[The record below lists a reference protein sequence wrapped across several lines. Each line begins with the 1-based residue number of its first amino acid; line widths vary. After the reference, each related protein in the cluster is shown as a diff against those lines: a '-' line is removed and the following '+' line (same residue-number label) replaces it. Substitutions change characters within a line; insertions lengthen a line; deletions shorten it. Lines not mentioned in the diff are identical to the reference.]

1 MNNKTAH
8 GRGEGMAKKKGTA
21 KKAARVV
28 RKVTAK
34 KPAGKKVV
42 TKKVAAKKS
51 IARKKVVSKKIVAK
65 KTTGKK
71 VTARR
76 AVAKKPAPQKVA
88 ARTPKISPNRM
99 SWLDAE
105 ARTPVI
111 DLYAQQLDSFI
122 STVADGKVDEHEV
135 QNQEARLV
143 QLMKEIEPQ
152 LDDAMHAKITQ
163 LLCELTAYDI
173 MQVLHT
179 MQQAQPRTTFQ
190 G

>member
-1 MNNKTAH
+1 
-8 GRGEGMAKKKGTA
+8 MAKKKGKV
-21 KKAARVV
+21 KKAARAV
-28 RKVTAK
+28 RKVVAK
-34 KPAGKKVV
+34 KPATRKKVV
-42 TKKVAAKKS
+42 AKKVAATK
-51 IARKKVVSKKIVAK
+51 AVTPKVATKI
-65 KTTGKK
+65 TTGKK
-71 VTARR
+71 VTAKR
-76 AVAKKPAPQKVA
+76 AGARKPASRKVSA
-88 ARTPKISPNRM
+88 QTPKISPHRM

-122 STVADGKVDEHEV
+122 STIADGKVDEQEV

-143 QLMKEIEPQ
+143 QLMQEIEPQ

-179 MQQAQPRTTFQ
+179 MQQAQPHATFQ

>member
-1 MNNKTAH
+1 
-8 GRGEGMAKKKGTA
+8 MAKKKGKV
-21 KKAARVV
+21 KKAARAV
-28 RKVTAK
+28 RKVVAK
-34 KPAGKKVV
+34 KPA
-42 TKKVAAKKS
+42 
-51 IARKKVVSKKIVAK
+51 ARKKVVAK
-65 KTTGKK
+65 KVAATKTVAPKVAAKTTTGKK
-71 VTARR
+71 VTAKR
-76 AVAKKPAPQKVA
+76 AGARKPALPKVSA
-88 ARTPKISPNRM
+88 QTAKISANRL

-122 STVADGKVDEHEV
+122 AAVADGNVDEQEV

-143 QLMKEIEPQ
+143 QLMREIEPQ

-173 MQVLHT
+173 MQILHT
-179 MQQAQPRTTFQ
+179 MQEARPHATFQ

>member
-1 MNNKTAH
+1 
-8 GRGEGMAKKKGTA
+8 MAKKKGKV
-21 KKAARVV
+21 KKAARTV
-28 RKVTAK
+28 RKATTKKTGPRKKTIAK
-34 KPAGKKVV
+34 KVVAKRPALAKKAV
-42 TKKVAAKKS
+42 TKKVVGKKALAKKV
-51 IARKKVVSKKIVAK
+51 ITRRVVARKP
-65 KTTGKK
+65 TPQ
-71 VTARR
+71 
-76 AVAKKPAPQKVA
+76 AVPSL
-88 ARTPKISPNRM
+88 PKISPNRM

-122 STVADGKVDEHEV
+122 AAIADGKVDDQEV

-143 QLMKEIEPQ
+143 QLMQEIEPQ

-173 MQVLHT
+173 MQILHT
-179 MQQAQPRTTFQ
+179 MQQARPQATFQ

>member
-1 MNNKTAH
+1 
-8 GRGEGMAKKKGTA
+8 MAIKKGKG
-21 KKAARVV
+21 KKSTHAARSTARKKPAPRKKVAARKV
-28 RKVTAK
+28 AAKRPAAPKVTAK
-34 KPAGKKVV
+34 KTPA
-42 TKKVAAKKS
+42 KKVAVRPVVT
-51 IARKKVVSKKIVAK
+51 RKPAS
-65 KTTGKK
+65 
-71 VTARR
+71 RR
-76 AVAKKPAPQKVA
+76 AVTRP
-88 ARTPKISPNRM
+88 PKISPNRM

-122 STVADGKVDEHEV
+122 STVADGKVDENEV

-143 QLMKEIEPQ
+143 QLMQEIEPQ
-152 LDDAMHAKITQ
+152 LDDTMHEKITR

-179 MQQAQPRTTFQ
+179 MQQAQPHTTFQ

>member
-1 MNNKTAH
+1 
-8 GRGEGMAKKKGTA
+8 MAKKKGKVKKAARAVRKVISKKPTVRKKVVA
-21 KKAARVV
+21 KKAAM
-28 RKVTAK
+28 K
-34 KPAGKKVV
+34 KPAL
-42 TKKVAAKKS
+42 TKKAVAKKAAAKK
-51 IARKKVVSKKIVAK
+51 APA
-65 KTTGKK
+65 KK
-71 VTARR
+71 VTTKR
-76 AVAKKPAPQKVA
+76 VVTKKPAPQAA
-88 ARTPKISPNRM
+88 ARPLKISADRM

-122 STVADGKVDEHEV
+122 ATIADGKVDEQEV

-143 QLMKEIEPQ
+143 QLMQEIEPQ
-152 LDDAMHAKITQ
+152 LDDAMHAKVTQ

-179 MQQAQPRTTFQ
+179 MQQAQPHATFQ

>member
-1 MNNKTAH
+1 
-8 GRGEGMAKKKGTA
+8 MAKKKGKV
-21 KKAARVV
+21 KKAARAL
-28 RKVTAK
+28 R
-34 KPAGKKVV
+34 KVV
-42 TKKVAAKKS
+42 TGKPA
-51 IARKKVVSKKIVAK
+51 ARKKAVARKAATKKLAPARKAVARKAAVK
-65 KTTGKK
+65 KAPAKK
-71 VTARR
+71 VTTKRG
-76 AVAKKPAPQKVA
+76 VTKKPAPQA
-88 ARTPKISPNRM
+88 ATPPPKISPNRM

-122 STVADGKVDEHEV
+122 ATIADGKVDEQEV

-143 QLMKEIEPQ
+143 QLMQEIEPQ
-152 LDDAMHAKITQ
+152 LDDAMHAKVTQ

-179 MQQAQPRTTFQ
+179 MQQAQPHATFH

>member
-1 MNNKTAH
+1 
-8 GRGEGMAKKKGTA
+8 MAKKKGKV
-21 KKAARVV
+21 KKAARTV
-28 RKVTAK
+28 RKVVAK
-34 KPAGKKVV
+34 KPA
-42 TKKVAAKKS
+42 
-51 IARKKVVSKKIVAK
+51 ARKKVVAK
-65 KTTGKK
+65 K
-71 VTARR
+71 V
-76 AVAKKPAPQKVA
+76 VAKKPAVRKKGVAKKIVTKKSPVKKATAKRVIARKPAPSRVA
-88 ARTPKISPNRM
+88 APTPKISPNRM

-122 STVADGKVDEHEV
+122 STIADGKVDEQEV

-143 QLMKEIEPQ
+143 QLMRELEPQ
-152 LDDAMHAKITQ
+152 LDDAMHEKVTQ

-179 MQQAQPRTTFQ
+179 MQQAQPHATFQ